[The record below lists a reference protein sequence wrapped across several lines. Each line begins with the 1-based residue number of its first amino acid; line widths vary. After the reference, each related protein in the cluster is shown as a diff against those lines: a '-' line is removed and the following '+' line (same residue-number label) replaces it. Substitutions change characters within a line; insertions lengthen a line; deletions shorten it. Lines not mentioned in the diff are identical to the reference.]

1 VIHTAACRRLQAF
14 LYAVL
19 ALTTA
24 ACGSAPPQSSTG
36 IAGGQQVFGAD
47 TSEAAVRAFFDAVA
61 TDDLPG
67 MWAVFGTEDGAFVE
81 RFGIQE
87 TELRMFTLAGLL
99 SNTGYDMRVE
109 NFASY
114 GPKRVRYV
122 VHLRDTKNGTVD
134 LPVLTVPDA
143 DGHWFVEQLDMDRMT
158 PSTSR

>member
-1 VIHTAACRRLQAF
+1 MIQPAACRSLSAF
-14 LYAVL
+14 LFAVL

-24 ACGSAPPQSSTG
+24 ACGSSPPQSSTG
-36 IAGGQQVFGAD
+36 IAGGQQVYGAD
-47 TSEAAVRAFFDAVA
+47 TSEEAVRAFLDAVA

-87 TELRMFTLAGLL
+87 TEPRMFILAGLL
-99 SNTGYDMRVE
+99 RNTGYDMRVE

-114 GPKRVRYV
+114 GPKRVRYLV
-122 VHLRDTKNGTVD
+122 QLRDTKNGTVD
-134 LPVLTVPDA
+134 LPILTVPDD

-158 PSTSR
+158 PSSSR